1 MKKKTAKVNFTKGE
15 KILIFSCMFFVL
27 SIILIQVFCAATAG
41 NLSLSIEKLKYEI
54 SEQEKKNLGKL
65 ISEGK
70 KKPILQFD
78 LQGNFIREWHDVNEV
93 PFAKNSACCKNFSF
107 ISTFISP

>member
-27 SIILIQVFCAATAG
+27 SIVLIQVFCAATAG

-54 SEQEKKNLGKL
+54 SEQEKKNESLTMQV
-65 ISEGK
+65 SELTSYDK
-70 KKPILQFD
+70 IK
-78 LQGNFIREWHDVNEV
+78 DVVKDMGLAYNNENIIV
-93 PFAKNSACCKNFSF
+93 IDK
-107 ISTFISP
+107 